1 MLLWFFE
8 LQLPGL
14 LHAGGAGSQPCTAWP
29 LPFGPLLQAAICIG
43 PTSSPMM
50 EQVEP
55 CPADHEEVIVPPCRA
70 LTQMDAAGNVS
81 LALLKTA

>member
-1 MLLWFFE
+1 
-8 LQLPGL
+8 
-14 LHAGGAGSQPCTAWP
+14 
-29 LPFGPLLQAAICIG
+29 
-43 PTSSPMM
+43 MM